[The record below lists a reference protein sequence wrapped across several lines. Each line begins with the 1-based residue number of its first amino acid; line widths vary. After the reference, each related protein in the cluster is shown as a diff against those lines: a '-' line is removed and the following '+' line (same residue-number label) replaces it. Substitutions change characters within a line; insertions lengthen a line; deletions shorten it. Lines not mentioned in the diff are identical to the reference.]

1 MHQDGVKKANSLEY
15 QSAVASLEIVAK
27 INLLIQ
33 LEEKLET
40 A

>member
-1 MHQDGVKKANSLEY
+1 MHQDGVKKVNCLEY

-33 LEEKLET
+33 LEERLET